1 MNQSSGTL
9 QNLTL
14 DFATIGDLKLVERP
28 APQTLGP
35 HDYHSLKANV
45 KVSSTETGVIFG
57 TVSYDGKSA
66 LDMKTVVL
74 NEIRVDILDY
84 IKPSTC
90 TESQFRAMWT
100 EFEWENKINVNVNM
114 R

>member
-1 MNQSSGTL
+1 MTV
-9 QNLTL
+9 

-28 APQTLGP
+28 SPQTLGP

-57 TVSYDGKSA
+57 TVAYEGKSA

-114 R
+114 RYF